1 LFGGLKD
8 FLHEKTLLT
17 LALLLLT
24 TLAIYATGPSNMAV
38 IIEPISINSNGD
50 VLCKA
55 SHYLNKEGA
64 LMQMPLT
71 YSFLVIHVDRSI
83 TEYEWYYLNTLG
95 RYDWDAIEQELEKW
109 SDIFD
114 NTNLANMP
122 EEDLVRIKEY
132 NFLNVDMEQFGDC
145 K

>member
-1 LFGGLKD
+1 
-8 FLHEKTLLT
+8 
-17 LALLLLT
+17 
-24 TLAIYATGPSNMAV
+24 MAV

-50 VLCKA
+50 VLCKT

-64 LMQMPLT
+64 HMQMPLT